1 MKPCY
6 RLAAVLLAAAALM
19 PITAAAQ
26 SFPTKPIHIIVPYP
40 PGGALD
46 VTARSIANELTKLLD
61 QPVVVEN
68 RAGAGGNVGAEA
80 VARAAPDGYT
90 LFATTSAIHAINPVL
105 YKAMAFDPNKD
116 LAPVVALVV
125 LNNVLVVHPSVPAR
139 SVQELIALAKGQPGK
154 LTFASSGSGTTVH
167 LSGELFKMMTGVDM
181 LHVPYKGS
189 APAITDLIAGQVN
202 MMFENIPAAMPHIK
216 SGKLRALGVTGNK
229 RSPLLPAV
237 PTIADS
243 GLPGYESSVIYGLV
257 APAATPKEIISKLN
271 AAAVKGANTKEF
283 RDRME
288 GLGYE
293 VIAGSPE
300 QMAELL
306 RTEIARWAPVIKAS
320 GARVD

>member
-26 SFPTKPIHIIVPYP
+26 SFPAKPIHIIVPYP

-68 RAGAGGNVGAEA
+68 RSGAGGNVGGEA

-105 YKAMAFDPNKD
+105 YKTMPFDPNKD

-154 LTFASSGSGTTVH
+154 LTFASSGNGTTVH

-189 APAITDLIAGQVN
+189 APAVTDLIAGQVN
-202 MMFENIPAAMPHIK
+202 MMFENIPAAMPHIR

-229 RSPLLPAV
+229 RSPLLPEV
-237 PTIADS
+237 PTIAES

-283 RDRME
+283 RERME

-300 QMAELL
+300 QMAEML